1 MKNAGGFCSEGA
13 HVCKRSVNNSF
24 AANYDGIG
32 GSEDPSVSTTVV
44 VSAVGYDIDL
54 IVD

>member
-24 AANYDGIG
+24 AASYDGVG
-32 GSEDPSVSTTVV
+32 GSEDPSVSTAVV
-44 VSAVGYDIDL
+44 VPAVGDDVDL